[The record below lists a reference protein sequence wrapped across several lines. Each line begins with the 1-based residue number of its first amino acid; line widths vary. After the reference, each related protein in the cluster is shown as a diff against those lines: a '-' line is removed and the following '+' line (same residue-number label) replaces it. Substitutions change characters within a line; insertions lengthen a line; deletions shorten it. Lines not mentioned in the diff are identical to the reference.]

1 MIVVDLGGYLPFFCK
16 KIVAKL
22 SAQSG
27 TRMADKIMK
36 GVEPK
41 SLFAAEDKM

>member
-16 KIVAKL
+16 KIVAKI

-27 TRMADKIMK
+27 KRMIDKLVK

-41 SLFAAEDKM
+41 SLWDAKDKM